1 MRYLKR
7 FFESVSDITDVI
19 KKINELVLLCLVDML
34 DSDFEI
40 STNIS
45 AYGEDIICVT
55 IRNRLRNPEWSDA
68 RPGFEFDESILSLF
82 SLLKKRYKN
91 TSIIGF
97 TTLRTGKSN
106 YSWQNGSLFR
116 PPNVIIHGDL
126 PIEVYQVINRGNN
139 LGEYDT
145 ITDFLKEVNRIYLTK
160 VEIII
165 KI

>member
-7 FFESVSDITDVI
+7 FFESISDITDVI
-19 KKINELVLLCLVDML
+19 KKIKELVLLCLVDML

-40 STNIS
+40 STNFS

-55 IRNRLRNPEWSDA
+55 IQNKLRNPEWSDA

-97 TTLRTGKSN
+97 TTVRTGKS
-106 YSWQNGSLFR
+106 GSLFR

-126 PIEVYQVINRGNN
+126 PIEVYQVINKTDLYRGND

-145 ITDFLKEVNRIYLTK
+145 TTDFLKEVNRVYLTK

-165 KI
+165 KV

>member
-19 KKINELVLLCLVDML
+19 KKIKELVLLCLVDML
-34 DSDFEI
+34 DSNFEI
-40 STNIS
+40 STNVS

-55 IRNRLRNPEWSDA
+55 IQNKLRNHT

-97 TTLRTGKSN
+97 TTVRTGKSV
-106 YSWQNGSLFR
+106 SLFR

-126 PIEVYQVINRGNN
+126 PIEVYQVINRGND

-145 ITDFLKEVNRIYLTK
+145 TTDFLKEVNRVYLTK

-165 KI
+165 KV